1 MHIEIECL
9 EQCDPCS
16 STWYSSF
23 NVSCSWDMHTAYTLG
38 MREGVW
44 LLKEEDSDPGL
55 SNLPC
60 GVLIAR
66 SQTPPFGFTIIVEH
80 KKKERNLSKM
90 ESHQVG
96 VGYFHLDPSSQRCGH
111 ERRPYLIH
119 PEVWSFCRRSP
130 WPSSCV
136 ARSSASLADA
146 WGSSTTPR
154 YKLNYALPF
163 HIAARCAHSGGC
175 NRMLL

>member
-66 SQTPPFGFTIIVEH
+66 SQTPPFGFTVIVEQEKG
-80 KKKERNLSKM
+80 KKSIKNGITSSRSWL
-90 ESHQVG
+90 
-96 VGYFHLDPSSQRCGH
+96 FPSSQRCGH

-154 YKLNYALPF
+154 DTSLITLS
-163 HIAARCAHSGGC
+163 HST
-175 NRMLL
+175 

>member
-1 MHIEIECL
+1 MVTTEWSMHIEIECL

-66 SQTPPFGFTIIVEH
+66 SQTPPFGFTVIVEH

-96 VGYFHLDPSSQRCGH
+96 VGYFHLVSGVVMKGGHTWSIQRCEVSVAGH
-111 ERRPYLIH
+111 HDPAPVWPAPLLRWLTPGVRAQH
-119 PEVWSFCRRSP
+119 PEIQ
-130 WPSSCV
+130 
-136 ARSSASLADA
+136 A
-146 WGSSTTPR
+146 
-154 YKLNYALPF
+154 
-163 HIAARCAHSGGC
+163 
-175 NRMLL
+175 